1 MRQRQGDSCQVL
13 GKEDQEGSKRFL
25 RQTNETSDLS
35 LVLYA
40 TTNDAQTTIPVVCQM
55 NQIQEG
61 CSRILV
67 CILGLLLESLNAI
80 YKYLANLRNVN
91 PQAKPTAASSEPEL
105 ILWFCPLEPQQNGP
119 EATATWSCKAW
130 PKTPKWARGAPYN
143 PNKHL

>member
-13 GKEDQEGSKRFL
+13 GKEDQEGSNRFL

-40 TTNDAQTTIPVVCQM
+40 TTDEAQTTIPVVCQM

-67 CILGLLLESLNAI
+67 GNLGLLLESLNAL
-80 YKYLANLRNVN
+80 YKKNLANLRNVN
-91 PQAKPTAASSEPEL
+91 LQAKPTAASSEPEL
-105 ILWFCPLEPQQNGP
+105 IL
-119 EATATWSCKAW
+119 
-130 PKTPKWARGAPYN
+130 
-143 PNKHL
+143 